1 MGNLLSGLS
10 DLGLG
15 DLEGA
20 KLYEDPNKN
29 QDSNKGK
36 KAAEIE
42 EKDLI
47 YDRNY
52 DCPVCGEKITAK
64 TMKAG
69 KARLIRTDNDL
80 RSVFEGIDAYKYDV
94 ICCPKCGYSAL
105 IRFFKPMPEGQVRLI
120 REKICQHIK
129 LKPHTGDTYTYEE
142 AMEHYKVALA
152 CSIVKQARNS
162 EKAYTCL
169 KAAWVLR
176 GWRETLE
183 REPDTEEKRAELKA
197 QEKEYL
203 KNAMEGFI
211 AAEAAESFPICG
223 MDDTTLEYLIANLAF
238 ELGKYDIASKLISE
252 ILIRPYANSRMKDK
266 TRELKDAVLAELRK
280 NKV

>member
-15 DLEGA
+15 DLEGV

-36 KAAEIE
+36 KATAIE

-105 IRFFKPMPEGQVRLI
+105 IRFSSPCRKDRCGLSG
-120 REKICQHIK
+120 KK
-129 LKPHTGDTYTYEE
+129 S
-142 AMEHYKVALA
+142 A
-152 CSIVKQARNS
+152 SILN
-162 EKAYTCL
+162 
-169 KAAWVLR
+169 
-176 GWRETLE
+176 
-183 REPDTEEKRAELKA
+183 
-197 QEKEYL
+197 
-203 KNAMEGFI
+203 
-211 AAEAAESFPICG
+211 
-223 MDDTTLEYLIANLAF
+223 
-238 ELGKYDIASKLISE
+238 
-252 ILIRPYANSRMKDK
+252 
-266 TRELKDAVLAELRK
+266 
-280 NKV
+280 

>member
-1 MGNLLSGLS
+1 MGSLLSGLS

-20 KLYEDPNKN
+20 SLYEDPKKN

-36 KAAEIE
+36 VTAKTE
-42 EKDLI
+42 EKDLV
-47 YDRNY
+47 YDRGY

-69 KARLIRTDNDL
+69 KARLLHTDNDL

-94 ICCPKCGYSAL
+94 INCPKCGYSAL
-105 IRFFKPMPEGQVRLI
+105 VRFFKPMPEGQVRLI

-169 KAAWVLR
+169 KAAWLLR
-176 GWRETLE
+176 GWEESLQDEEGTET
-183 REPDTEEKRAELKA
+183 KRAELNA
-197 QEKEYL
+197 QQKEYL

-223 MDDTTLEYLIANLAF
+223 MDDTTLEYLIANLAY
-238 ELGKYDIASKLISE
+238 ELGKYDIASKLVSE
-252 ILIRPYANSRMKDK
+252 ILVRPYANSRMKDK
-266 TRELKDAVLAELRK
+266 TRELKDAILKELRK
-280 NKV
+280 TKA